1 MEEERN
7 KPLYFEAASM
17 PAAGAWA
24 HRRRLAAALREIID
38 SLISSDASEEEL
50 AAATHEAAALA
61 ARLRAQPSG
70 SRHAGYAETSVSG
83 NSGAFF
89 DQSPL
94 IGLSNPLSPPM
105 SLEVVGD
112 RIAGRVVFGAAYEGP
127 PGHVHGGFVA
137 AAFDE
142 VLGFA
147 QTLTG
152 NPGMTA
158 GLTIRYRRPTPL
170 RAELRFDAGVDR
182 VEGRKIFTS
191 GALRDGDTVTAE
203 AQGVFVSVD
212 AERFQQLLRGAAGRV
227 GAG

>member
-1 MEEERN
+1 
-7 KPLYFEAASM
+7 M

-24 HRRRLAAALREIID
+24 QKRRLAAALREIVD
-38 SLISSDASEEEL
+38 LLVTSDASEREL
-50 AAATHEAAALA
+50 AGAADCA
-61 ARLRAQPSG
+61 ARLADSLRGQPRRKRQWGFAESADG
-70 SRHAGYAETSVSG
+70 SDV
-83 NSGAFF
+83 GAFF

-105 SLEVVGD
+105 KLEETG
-112 RIAGRVVFGAAYEGP
+112 GRVLGTVVFGGAYEGP

-147 QTLTG
+147 QSLTG
-152 NPGMTA
+152 NPGMTG

-170 RAELRFDAGVDR
+170 RVELAFEAGVDR
-182 VEGRKIFTS
+182 VEGRKIHTS
-191 GALRDGDTVTAE
+191 GRLLAGGEVTAE

-212 AERFQQLLRGAAGRV
+212 PERFAALIR
-227 GAG
+227 AQSER